1 MYTLEDQPETKS
13 DTQTQ
18 TEALEQ
24 VIQELYAQPVPAD
37 PQWIH
42 DTAEA

>member
-1 MYTLEDQPETKS
+1 MYTREDRPETATE
-13 DTQTQ
+13 TQTQ
-18 TEALEQ
+18 IEVLDQ
-24 VIQELYAQPVPAD
+24 LIQELYAQPVADD

>member
-13 DTQTQ
+13 DAQTQ

-24 VIQELYAQPVPAD
+24 VINDLYAQPIATD
-37 PQWIH
+37 PQWIQ

>member
-1 MYTLEDQPETKS
+1 MYTLEDQPATEA
-13 DTQTQ
+13 QTQ
-18 TEALEQ
+18 IEVLDQ
-24 VIQELYAQPVPAD
+24 VIQELYAQPVADD

>member
-1 MYTLEDQPETKS
+1 MYTLEDQHEPKTE
-13 DTQTQ
+13 TQTQ

-24 VIQELYAQPVPAD
+24 VIHDLYAQPLPTD

>member
-1 MYTLEDQPETKS
+1 MYTLEDQPQTKTDTETRL
-13 DTQTQ
+13 
-18 TEALEQ
+18 EALEQ
-24 VIQELYAQPVPAD
+24 VIEELYAQPVADD